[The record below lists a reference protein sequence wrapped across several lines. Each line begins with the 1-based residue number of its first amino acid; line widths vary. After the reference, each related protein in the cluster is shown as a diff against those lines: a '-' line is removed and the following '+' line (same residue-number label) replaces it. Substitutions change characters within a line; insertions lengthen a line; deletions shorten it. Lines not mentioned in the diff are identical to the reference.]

1 MRLYIL
7 CGGQTEDRFVKELLA
22 PYLLPQNIFATPI
35 ICETKRSASKK
46 NKGGVSKYSGFTG
59 A

>member
-7 CGGQTEDRFVKELLA
+7 CEGQTEDRFVKEILA
-22 PYLLPQNIFATPI
+22 PHLLRLNIFATPI
-35 ICETKRSASKK
+35 ICETKRTVGKK
-46 NKGGVSKYSGFTG
+46 YKGGVSAS